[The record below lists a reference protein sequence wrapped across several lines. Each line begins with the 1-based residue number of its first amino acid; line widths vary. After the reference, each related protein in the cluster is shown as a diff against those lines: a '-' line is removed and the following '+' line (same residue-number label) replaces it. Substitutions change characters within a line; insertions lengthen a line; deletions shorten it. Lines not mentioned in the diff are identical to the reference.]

1 MISNFDL
8 TAASAKISTEHRSLT
23 KAVSS
28 YAAAYSLIL
37 DLESALGALSAVAA
51 IDQLGGEERSV
62 YGQALMVHAATMY
75 CRAAIEDGN
84 GRSKIGVTKNFSDQ
98 QMQQHKDVVKFR
110 NKTLA
115 HFDIGAGRYGEAWTD
130 ERVVMQIVDG
140 RLRVNFAWSRA
151 NYLAQFVGDLME
163 LCTVALERVKEVRN
177 DRYKTLL
184 KEIEQAPS
192 RVVAEIKNWPFNA
205 DEFFEGLDLN
215 VAPNNT
221 SGVHHEWYQPRV
233 KVGDQFEK
241 TGAATVTFVP
251 GNTDGDG
258 S

>member
-1 MISNFDL
+1 MISTFDL
-8 TAASAKISTEHRSLT
+8 TAAAAKISNEHRSLT
-23 KAVSS
+23 KAVSK
-28 YAAAYSLIL
+28 YAAAYSFAL

-62 YGQALMVHAATMY
+62 FGQALMVHAATMY

-84 GRSKIGVTKNFSDQ
+84 GRNKVGVTKNFSDQ

-151 NYLAQFVGDLME
+151 NYLAQFVEDLME
-163 LCTVALERVKEVRN
+163 LCTVALERVREVR
-177 DRYKTLL
+177 DDCYKILL
-184 KEIEQAPS
+184 KEIKQAPD
-192 RVVAEIKNWPFNA
+192 RVIAEIKKWPFNA
-205 DEFFEGLDLN
+205 EEFFEGLDLN
-215 VAPNNT
+215 AAPHST

-241 TGAATVTFVP
+241 AGAATVTFIP
-251 GNTDGDG
+251 GNSDGDVG
-258 S
+258 